1 MTNLTDSKIKLS
13 YGELEIIT
21 KAMKEHLET
30 KGMGLQ
36 SSDIF
41 DAEFMETCANEARVM
56 KRLADHIL
64 FKMDRVH
71 GNSKEAKEKTS

>member
-1 MTNLTDSKIKLS
+1 MSLTESKIKLS
-13 YGELEIIT
+13 YGELEIIVN
-21 KAMKEHLET
+21 AMKEHLDT

-56 KRLADHIL
+56 KRIADHIL

-71 GNSKEAKEKTS
+71 GNSKEATEKK

>member
-1 MTNLTDSKIKLS
+1 MSVTDSKIELS
-13 YGELEIIT
+13 YVEVEIIK

-56 KRLADHIL
+56 TRLANWML
-64 FKMDRVH
+64 FRMERVH
-71 GNSKEAKEKTS
+71 GNSKEAKEKKS